1 MAFKFII
8 LALMV
13 SYGKLNQKKKK
24 IIIIIII
31 KKININLFSILKNKY
46 ESYVCYL
53 DLHQNFIRFKCY
65 VRGG

>member
-13 SYGKLNQKKKK
+13 SYGKLNPKKEKNNNNHNN
-24 IIIIIII
+24 
-31 KKININLFSILKNKY
+31 KKININLFGILKNKY

-53 DLHQNFIRFKCY
+53 DLHQNFIKFTCY
-65 VRGG
+65 IQ